1 MTMLPAPAP
10 VINSTTAEFWKAT
23 TEGRFLL
30 QRCNA
35 CDIVLWFPRR
45 NCPKCWTEDVS
56 TFDAVQKGTVY
67 SFTFVRKGTGA
78 FKDAGPFVI
87 AYVELA
93 DGPRIMTN
101 IVDCDIDALHIG
113 MPVEMVFHDTGEG
126 SALYRFRPA
135 SR

>member
-1 MTMLPAPAP
+1 MLPAPAP

-23 TEGRFLL
+23 TEGRFIL
-30 QRCNA
+30 QRCDA
-35 CDIVLWFPRR
+35 CNIVLWFPRR

-56 TFDAVQKGTVY
+56 TFDAEQTGTVY
-67 SFTFVRKGTGA
+67 SFTVVRKGKGA
-78 FKDAGPFVI
+78 FQDAGPFVI

-101 IVDCDIDALHIG
+101 IVDCDIDLLHIG

>member
-1 MTMLPAPAP
+1 MLPAPAP

-30 QRCNA
+30 QRCDA

-56 TFDAVQKGTVY
+56 TFDAEQTGTVY
-67 SFTFVRKGTGA
+67 SFTVVRKGKGA
-78 FKDAGPFVI
+78 FQDAGPFVV

>member
-1 MTMLPAPAP
+1 MTRLPAPAP

-23 TEGRFLL
+23 TEGRFIL
-30 QRCNA
+30 QRCNG

-56 TFDAVQKGTVY
+56 TFDAQQTGIIY
-67 SFTFVRKGTGA
+67 SFTVVRKGKGA
-78 FKDAGPFVI
+78 FQDAGPFVI

-101 IVDCDIDALHIG
+101 IVDCDIGALHIG

>member
-23 TEGRFLL
+23 TEGRFIL
-30 QRCNA
+30 QRCDTCN
-35 CDIVLWFPRR
+35 IVLWFPRR

-56 TFDAVQKGTVY
+56 TFDAQQTGTIY
-67 SFTFVRKGTGA
+67 SFTVVRKGKGA
-78 FKDAGPFVI
+78 FQDAGPFVV

>member
-1 MTMLPAPAP
+1 MLPAPAP
-10 VINSTTAEFWKAT
+10 IINSTTAEFWKAT
-23 TEGRFLL
+23 TEGRFIL

-56 TFDAVQKGTVY
+56 TFDAQQTGTIY
-67 SFTFVRKGTGA
+67 SFTVVRKGKGA
-78 FKDAGPFVI
+78 FQDAGPFVI

-113 MPVEMVFHDTGEG
+113 MTVEMVFHDTGEG

>member
-1 MTMLPAPAP
+1 MLPAPAP

-23 TEGRFLL
+23 TEGRFIL
-30 QRCNA
+30 QRCDA

-45 NCPKCWTEDVS
+45 NCPKCWTENVS
-56 TFDAVQKGTVY
+56 TFDAQQTGTIY
-67 SFTFVRKGTGA
+67 SFTVVRKGKGA
-78 FKDAGPFVI
+78 FQDAGPFVV

-113 MPVEMVFHDTGEG
+113 MSVEMVFHDTGEG

>member
-30 QRCNA
+30 QRCDA
-35 CDIVLWFPRR
+35 CNIVLWFPRR

-56 TFDAVQKGTVY
+56 TFDAEQTGTVY
-67 SFTFVRKGTGA
+67 SFTVVRKGKGA
-78 FKDAGPFVI
+78 FQDAGPFVV

-101 IVDCDIDALHIG
+101 IVDCDIEALHIG

>member
-1 MTMLPAPAP
+1 MLPAPAP

-30 QRCNA
+30 QRCDA
-35 CDIVLWFPRR
+35 CNIVLWFPRR

-56 TFDAVQKGTVY
+56 TFDAQQTGTVY
-67 SFTFVRKGTGA
+67 SFTVVRKGKGA
-78 FKDAGPFVI
+78 FQDAGPFVV

-113 MPVEMVFHDTGEG
+113 MPVEMVFHGTGEG

>member
-10 VINSTTAEFWKAT
+10 AINSTTAEFWKAT

-56 TFDAVQKGTVY
+56 TFDAQQTGTIY
-67 SFTFVRKGTGA
+67 SFTVVRKGTRA

-101 IVDCDIDALHIG
+101 IVDCDIDALHVG

>member
-1 MTMLPAPAP
+1 MLPAPAP

-23 TEGRFLL
+23 TEGRFIL
-30 QRCNA
+30 QRCDTCN
-35 CDIVLWFPRR
+35 IVLWFPRR

-56 TFDAVQKGTVY
+56 TFDAQQTGTIY
-67 SFTFVRKGTGA
+67 SFTVVRKGKGA
-78 FKDAGPFVI
+78 FQDAGPFVV

>member
-1 MTMLPAPAP
+1 MTTLPAPAP

-23 TEGRFLL
+23 TEGRFIL

-45 NCPKCWTEDVS
+45 NCPKCWTENVS
-56 TFDAVQKGTVY
+56 TFDAQQTGTIY
-67 SFTFVRKGTGA
+67 SFTVVRKGKGA
-78 FKDAGPFVI
+78 FQDAGPFVV

>member
-1 MTMLPAPAP
+1 MLPAPAP

-35 CDIVLWFPRR
+35 CNIVLWFPRR

-56 TFDAVQKGTVY
+56 TFDAQQTGTVY
-67 SFTFVRKGTGA
+67 SFTVVRKGKGA
-78 FKDAGPFVI
+78 FQDVGPFVI

-135 SR
+135 SL

>member
-23 TEGRFLL
+23 TEGRFIL
-30 QRCNA
+30 QRCDTCN
-35 CDIVLWFPRR
+35 IVLWFPRR

-56 TFDAVQKGTVY
+56 TFDAQQTGTIY
-67 SFTFVRKGTGA
+67 SFTVVRKGKGA
-78 FKDAGPFVI
+78 FQDAGPFVV

-113 MPVEMVFHDTGEG
+113 MPVEMVFHDTGEE

>member
-23 TEGRFLL
+23 TEGRFIL
-30 QRCNA
+30 QRCDA
-35 CDIVLWFPRR
+35 CNIVLWFPRR

-56 TFDAVQKGTVY
+56 TFDAEQTGTVY
-67 SFTFVRKGTGA
+67 SFTVVRKGKGA
-78 FKDAGPFVI
+78 FQDAGPFVV

-135 SR
+135 SL

>member
-56 TFDAVQKGTVY
+56 TFDAQQTGTIY
-67 SFTFVRKGTGA
+67 SFTVVRKGTGA

-101 IVDCDIDALHIG
+101 IVDCDIDDLHIG
-113 MPVEMVFHDTGEG
+113 MPVEMVFHYTGEG

-135 SR
+135 SL

>member
-1 MTMLPAPAP
+1 MLPAPAP
-10 VINSTTAEFWKAT
+10 VVNSTTAEFWKAT

-56 TFDAVQKGTVY
+56 TFDAQQTGTIY
-67 SFTFVRKGTGA
+67 SFTVVRKGKGA
-78 FKDAGPFVI
+78 FQDAGPFVI

-101 IVDCDIDALHIG
+101 IVDCDTDALHIG

>member
-56 TFDAVQKGTVY
+56 TFDAQQTGTIY
-67 SFTFVRKGTGA
+67 SFTVVRKGKGA
-78 FKDAGPFVI
+78 FQDAGPFVI

-101 IVDCDIDALHIG
+101 IVDCDIDSLHIG

>member
-23 TEGRFLL
+23 TEERFLL

-56 TFDAVQKGTVY
+56 TFDAQQTGTIY
-67 SFTFVRKGTGA
+67 SFTVVRKGKGA
-78 FKDAGPFVI
+78 FQDVGPFVI

-113 MPVEMVFHDTGEG
+113 MPVEMVFHDTGAG

>member
-23 TEGRFLL
+23 TEGRFIL
-30 QRCNA
+30 QRCDA
-35 CDIVLWFPRR
+35 CNIVLWFPRR

-56 TFDAVQKGTVY
+56 TFDAEQTGTVY
-67 SFTFVRKGTGA
+67 SFTVVRKGKGA
-78 FKDAGPFVI
+78 FQDAGPFVV

>member
-1 MTMLPAPAP
+1 
-10 VINSTTAEFWKAT
+10 
-23 TEGRFLL
+23 
-30 QRCNA
+30 
-35 CDIVLWFPRR
+35 
-45 NCPKCWTEDVS
+45 VS
-56 TFDAVQKGTVY
+56 TFDAKQTGTVY
-67 SFTFVRKGTGA
+67 SFTVVRKGKGA
-78 FKDAGPFVI
+78 FQDAGPFVV

>member
-67 SFTFVRKGTGA
+67 SFTVVRKGTGT

>member
-35 CDIVLWFPRR
+35 CNIVLWFPRR

-56 TFDAVQKGTVY
+56 TFDAQQTGTVY
-67 SFTFVRKGTGA
+67 SFTVVRKGKGA
-78 FKDAGPFVI
+78 FQDVGPFVI

-135 SR
+135 SL

>member
-1 MTMLPAPAP
+1 MLPTPAPA
-10 VINSTTAEFWKAT
+10 INSTTAEFWKAT

-30 QRCNA
+30 QRCDA
-35 CDIVLWFPRR
+35 CNIVLWFPRR
-45 NCPKCWTEDVS
+45 NCPKCWTENVS
-56 TFDAVQKGTVY
+56 TFDAQQTGTIY
-67 SFTFVRKGTGA
+67 SFTVVRKGKGA

-113 MPVEMVFHDTGEG
+113 MPVKMVFHDTGEG
-126 SALYRFRPA
+126 SALYRFRPV

>member
-23 TEGRFLL
+23 TEGRFIL
-30 QRCNA
+30 QRCNG

-56 TFDAVQKGTVY
+56 SFDAQQSGTIY
-67 SFTFVRKGTGA
+67 SFTVVRKGKGA
-78 FKDAGPFVI
+78 FQDAGPFVI

-101 IVDCDIDALHIG
+101 IVDCDLDALHIG
-113 MPVEMVFHDTGEG
+113 MPVEMVFHDTGEE

>member
-1 MTMLPAPAP
+1 MLPAPAP

-56 TFDAVQKGTVY
+56 TFDAQQTGTIY
-67 SFTFVRKGTGA
+67 SFTVVRKGKGA
-78 FKDAGPFVI
+78 FQDAGPFVI

-135 SR
+135 SV

>member
-1 MTMLPAPAP
+1 MLPTPAPA
-10 VINSTTAEFWKAT
+10 INSTTAEFWKAT

-30 QRCNA
+30 QRCDA
-35 CDIVLWFPRR
+35 CNIVLWFPRR
-45 NCPKCWTEDVS
+45 NCPKCWTENVS
-56 TFDAVQKGTVY
+56 TFDAQQTGTIY
-67 SFTFVRKGTGA
+67 SYTVVRKGKGA

-113 MPVEMVFHDTGEG
+113 MPVKMVFHDTGEG
-126 SALYRFRPA
+126 SALYRFRPV

>member
-23 TEGRFLL
+23 TEGRFIL
-30 QRCNA
+30 QRCDA

-45 NCPKCWTEDVS
+45 NCPKCWTENVS
-56 TFDAVQKGTVY
+56 TFDAQQTGTIY
-67 SFTFVRKGTGA
+67 SFTVVRKGTGA

-87 AYVELA
+87 TYVELA

-113 MPVEMVFHDTGEG
+113 MHVEMVFHDTGEG

>member
-1 MTMLPAPAP
+1 MLPAPAP

-56 TFDAVQKGTVY
+56 TFDAQQTGTIY
-67 SFTFVRKGTGA
+67 SFTVVRKGTGT
-78 FKDAGPFVI
+78 FKDAVPFVI

-101 IVDCDIDALHIG
+101 IVNCDIDELHIG

>member
-1 MTMLPAPAP
+1 MLPAPAP

-23 TEGRFLL
+23 TEGRFIL
-30 QRCNA
+30 QRCDA

-56 TFDAVQKGTVY
+56 TFDAQQTGTVY
-67 SFTFVRKGTGA
+67 SFTVVRKGKGA
-78 FKDAGPFVI
+78 FQNAGPFVI

-101 IVDCDIDALHIG
+101 IVDCDIDALHVG

-126 SALYRFRPA
+126 SALYRFRPLSA
-135 SR
+135 

>member
-1 MTMLPAPAP
+1 MLPAPAP

-56 TFDAVQKGTVY
+56 TFDAQQTGTIY
-67 SFTFVRKGTGA
+67 SFTVVRKGKGA
-78 FKDAGPFVI
+78 FQDAGPFVI

-101 IVDCDIDALHIG
+101 IVDCDIDELHIG

>member
-1 MTMLPAPAP
+1 MLPAPAP
-10 VINSTTAEFWKAT
+10 VINTTTAEFWNAT

-30 QRCNA
+30 QRCEA
-35 CDIVLWFPRR
+35 CNIVLWFPRR

-56 TFDAVQKGTVY
+56 TFDAQQTGTVY
-67 SFTFVRKGTGA
+67 SFTVVRKGTAA

-135 SR
+135 SH

>member
-10 VINSTTAEFWKAT
+10 VINSTTAEFWTAT
-23 TEGRFLL
+23 TEGRFIL
-30 QRCNA
+30 QRCDA
-35 CDIVLWFPRR
+35 CDIILWFPRR
-45 NCPKCWTEDVS
+45 NCPKCWTENVS
-56 TFDAVQKGTVY
+56 TFDAQQTGIIY
-67 SFTFVRKGTGA
+67 SFTVVRKGTGA

-101 IVDCDIDALHIG
+101 IVDCDVDALHIG

>member
-1 MTMLPAPAP
+1 MLPAPAP
-10 VINSTTAEFWKAT
+10 VINSATADFWKAT
-23 TEGRFLL
+23 TEGRFIL
-30 QRCNA
+30 QRCDA

-45 NCPKCWTEDVS
+45 NCPKCWTENVS
-56 TFDAVQKGTVY
+56 TFDAQQTGIIY
-67 SFTFVRKGTGA
+67 SFTVVRKGTGA
-78 FKDAGPFVI
+78 FKDAGPFVV

-101 IVDCDIDALHIG
+101 IVDCDVDALHIG

>member
-1 MTMLPAPAP
+1 MLPAPAP

-23 TEGRFLL
+23 TEGRFIL
-30 QRCNA
+30 QRCDTCN
-35 CDIVLWFPRR
+35 IVLWFPRR

-56 TFDAVQKGTVY
+56 TFDAQQTGTIY
-67 SFTFVRKGTGA
+67 SFTVVRKGKGA
-78 FKDAGPFVI
+78 FQDAGPFVV

-113 MPVEMVFHDTGEG
+113 MPVEMVFHDTGEE

>member
-1 MTMLPAPAP
+1 MLPAPAP

-23 TEGRFLL
+23 TEGRFIL
-30 QRCNA
+30 QRCNG
-35 CDIVLWFPRR
+35 CNIVLWFPRR

-56 TFDAVQKGTVY
+56 TFDAQQTGIIY
-67 SFTFVRKGTGA
+67 SFTVVRKGKGA
-78 FKDAGPFVI
+78 FQDAGPFVI

-101 IVDCDIDALHIG
+101 IVDCDIGALHIG

>member
-23 TEGRFLL
+23 TEGRFIL
-30 QRCNA
+30 QRCNG

-56 TFDAVQKGTVY
+56 SFDAQQSGTIY
-67 SFTFVRKGTGA
+67 SFTVVRKGKGA
-78 FKDAGPFVI
+78 FQDAGPFVI

-101 IVDCDIDALHIG
+101 IVDCDLDALHIG

>member
-1 MTMLPAPAP
+1 
-10 VINSTTAEFWKAT
+10 
-23 TEGRFLL
+23 
-30 QRCNA
+30 
-35 CDIVLWFPRR
+35 
-45 NCPKCWTEDVS
+45 VS

-67 SFTFVRKGTGA
+67 SFTVVRKGTGA

-101 IVDCDIDALHIG
+101 IVNCDIDELHIG

>member
-10 VINSTTAEFWKAT
+10 IINSTTAEFWKAT
-23 TEGRFLL
+23 TEGRFIL

-56 TFDAVQKGTVY
+56 TFDAQQTGTIY
-67 SFTFVRKGTGA
+67 SFTVVRKGKGA
-78 FKDAGPFVI
+78 FQDAGPFVI

-113 MPVEMVFHDTGEG
+113 MTVEMVFHDTGEG

>member
-10 VINSTTAEFWKAT
+10 VINLTTAEFWKAT
-23 TEGRFLL
+23 TEGRFIL
-30 QRCNA
+30 QRCNG

-56 TFDAVQKGTVY
+56 TFDAQQTGIIY
-67 SFTFVRKGTGA
+67 SFTVVRKGKGA
-78 FKDAGPFVI
+78 FQDAGPFVI

>member
-10 VINSTTAEFWKAT
+10 AINSATAEFWKAT

-30 QRCNA
+30 QRCDA

-56 TFDAVQKGTVY
+56 TFDAQQSGTIY
-67 SFTFVRKGTGA
+67 SFTVVRKGTGA